1 MTKEGRTLMKAGFQQ
16 GRDKLTTDH
25 NYKGSDI
32 CFPPCTTQKPLTVM
46 KHKEMLNRLK

>member
-1 MTKEGRTLMKAGFQQ
+1 MLMKAGFQQ

-46 KHKEMLNRLK
+46 KHKEILNRLK